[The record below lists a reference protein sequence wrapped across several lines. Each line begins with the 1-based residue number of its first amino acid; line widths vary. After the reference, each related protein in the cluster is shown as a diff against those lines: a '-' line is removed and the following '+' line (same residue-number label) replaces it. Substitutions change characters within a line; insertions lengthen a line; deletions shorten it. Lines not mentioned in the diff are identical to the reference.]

1 MWDLEFPKKRV
12 HSVPL
17 EFPEAGIQEAAG
29 NLLPS
34 SGERSGLWWES
45 ACHQHRDG
53 VQSRDKTAVGRMGVE
68 SQEILPPKY
77 LLFPRAHPSAR
88 AESSSVVRNRST
100 RS

>member
-1 MWDLEFPKKRV
+1 MWDLEFPQIRV

-53 VQSRDKTAVGRMGVE
+53 VQSHGQDCSGQDGGRVPGNTT
-68 SQEILPPKY
+68 SQIPP
-77 LLFPRAHPSAR
+77 FPQGPSR
-88 AESSSVVRNRST
+88 C
-100 RS
+100 